1 LLELVVVSRTKH
13 DVSTI
18 ALCPESLKHNKTK
31 LSYQKGKTNLDFT
44 EASAS
49 EWHWHQLGHMQ
60 VCTLLQTDNHAST
73 SPLSFYRPDALP
85 AAQPTM
91 SKHSAV
97 FDVLVLTGCTS
108 VTDWRKLRTSC
119 YSNGSD
125 QTHRRRHTDGSV
137 IFAM

>member
-49 EWHWHQLGHMQ
+49 EWQWHQLGHMQ

-73 SPLSFYRPDALP
+73 SPLSFFTGQMPFLP
-85 AAQPTM
+85 PNQQCQST
-91 SKHSAV
+91 
-97 FDVLVLTGCTS
+97 LQYLTF
-108 VTDWRKLRTSC
+108 L
-119 YSNGSD
+119 
-125 QTHRRRHTDGSV
+125 
-137 IFAM
+137 F